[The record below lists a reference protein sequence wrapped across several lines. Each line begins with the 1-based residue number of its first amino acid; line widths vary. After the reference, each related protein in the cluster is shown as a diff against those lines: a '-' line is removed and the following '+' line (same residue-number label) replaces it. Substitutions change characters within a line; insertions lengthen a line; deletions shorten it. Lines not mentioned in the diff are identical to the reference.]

1 MDPRASAPPT
11 APELK
16 NIHAIIKLERET
28 RGRRSPLE
36 RVTDGVSGL
45 ASSPAFVALHL
56 VWFTLWLGFNSLGR
70 ATFDRYP
77 FNLLTLAV
85 SLEAIV
91 LTGFVLMAQSRM
103 TQQADRR
110 AHLDLQIN
118 LLAEQELTAI
128 LRVQSALA
136 ERAGIDLAGIDP
148 RLDQLLHQTDVRR
161 LAETLEMELAAVEA
175 SGGDAGDPVHSMRS
189 LEMKED
195 DA

>member
-1 MDPRASAPPT
+1 
-11 APELK
+11 
-16 NIHAIIKLERET
+16 
-28 RGRRSPLE
+28 
-36 RVTDGVSGL
+36 
-45 ASSPAFVALHL
+45 
-56 VWFTLWLGFNSLGR
+56 
-70 ATFDRYP
+70 
-77 FNLLTLAV
+77 
-85 SLEAIV
+85 
-91 LTGFVLMAQSRM
+91 MAQSRM

-136 ERAGIDLAGIDP
+136 ERAGIDLTGIDP
-148 RLDQLLHQTDVRR
+148 RLDQLRHQTDVQR

-175 SGGDAGDPVHSMRS
+175 SEGRAGAAVHSTRS